1 MLPVSHAQT
10 EERQV
15 AILKEIVRALK
26 SLLMSLVNLILL
38 PVRLLSSLLSP
49 KKKSARGAK
58 KRPR

>member
-1 MLPVSHAQT
+1 M
-10 EERQV
+10 
-15 AILKEIVRALK
+15 AILREIVRAFK

-49 KKKSARGAK
+49 KKKRTRGAK